1 MGEQLAEWAP
11 GKLEELGSGIEKALD
26 DLHNGEHKGG
36 PFENDLESARAYLLT
51 QLQEKY
57 GLEFAVVGKSG
68 KLWAAGWSHL
78 YLRCCT
84 GKCAGAGDNG
94 PCIPDDVSGCSGRL
108 RCVFLQGRGRGAC
121 FDALR
126 K

>member
-11 GKLEELGSGIEKALD
+11 GKLEELGSGVEKALD

-57 GLEFAVVGKSG
+57 GLD
-68 KLWAAGWSHL
+68 
-78 YLRCCT
+78 LRCCT